1 MSTRCKGKARY
12 KLAWENCFRQ
22 SEVLLLGGAAP
33 HINALQLFSLKPFFP
48 NWAYLWKLNVMQSK
62 FISMWALLDTDNK
75 NIVPST
81 LQEPNIT
88 SVLRKP
94 GLMTSHKAE
103 NCEKDQVT
111 RKIKVQSNH
120 LPAESLTHFLPGCA
134 FIFTYLGFPSVATDN
149 NHHFLLFQTHWLEFV
164 FFNWMDN
171 CVGLKRRKFLITSAA
186 ICWETLGPGSHVLL
200 ILTWTTYPNTA
211 ADQANSQTLTVPNY
225 MQNILM
231 SCSSN
236 MTVNQDVDPASK
248 LPRLKASPGSVEC
261 TRTSLIHWGRHSSGC
276 KGICVTTRF
285 FTDWNCVGLQI

>member
-1 MSTRCKGKARY
+1 MGGYRRTCSLLILWSGPAKQFFLHFQTYTTHLSVSTRCKGKARY

-88 SVLRKP
+88 SVLRKS

-164 FFNWMDN
+164 FLTGWT
-171 CVGLKRRKFLITSAA
+171 I
-186 ICWETLGPGSHVLL
+186 VL
-200 ILTWTTYPNTA
+200 
-211 ADQANSQTLTVPNY
+211 D
-225 MQNILM
+225 
-231 SCSSN
+231 
-236 MTVNQDVDPASK
+236 
-248 LPRLKASPGSVEC
+248 
-261 TRTSLIHWGRHSSGC
+261 
-276 KGICVTTRF
+276 
-285 FTDWNCVGLQI
+285 